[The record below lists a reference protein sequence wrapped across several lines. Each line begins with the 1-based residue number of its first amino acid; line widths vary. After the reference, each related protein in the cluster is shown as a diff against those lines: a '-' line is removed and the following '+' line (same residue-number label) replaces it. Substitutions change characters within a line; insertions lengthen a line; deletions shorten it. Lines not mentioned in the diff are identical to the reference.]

1 MNAASHNPAS
11 PDVSSSESTL
21 RKTSGA
27 TSSDASGSTVFTAA
41 PDAKAAVAKPI
52 IRQNTHRTPRWW
64 FSVILTY
71 VFLAAGALLMLVPF
85 LFSVMTSLKTS
96 HQFSSEPPLNLPD
109 PLTFDN
115 YTALFSGSNN
125 FIVPLAVTVQVV
137 AVLTIGQMV
146 FSVLA
151 AFAFARLQFP
161 GREIIFWAYIA
172 TLMIPPI
179 VLMIPL
185 YSMVSQVGMRNTFA
199 GLVVPFVLGS
209 PYAIFLLRQNFQAV
223 PQEVLDAAKLDGAG
237 QWRSLWSIVLPM
249 NKPILAT
256 LFLITVVTQWNN
268 FLWPSIIAPGK
279 EWNVLTVATSALQT
293 QYSGNW
299 TLVMAATTVSLLP
312 LVALF
317 LAFHKQIVNSL
328 GISGLK

>member
-1 MNAASHNPAS
+1 MTI
-11 PDVSSSESTL
+11 STPSL
-21 RKTSGA
+21 QATRTVRKN
-27 TSSDASGSTVFTAA
+27 
-41 PDAKAAVAKPI
+41 K
-52 IRQNTHRTPRWW
+52 HRTPRWW
-64 FSVILTY
+64 FSVFLTY
-71 VFLAAGALLMLVPF
+71 LFLVAGAVLMLVPF
-85 LFSVMTSLKTS
+85 LFSVMTSLKTP
-96 HQFSSEPPLNLPD
+96 HQFASQPPLTLPD
-109 PLTFDN
+109 PFTFEN
-115 YTALFSGSNN
+115 FTALFSGTNN
-125 FIVPLAVTVQVV
+125 FVVPLAVTVQVV
-137 AVLTIGQMV
+137 AVLTIGQMA
-146 FSVLA
+146 FSILA
-151 AFAFARLQFP
+151 AYAFARLQFP
-161 GREIIFWAYIA
+161 GRELIFWAYIA
-172 TLMIPPI
+172 TLMVPPI

-185 YSMVSQVGMRNTFA
+185 YSMVSQAGIRNTFA

-237 QWRSLWSIVLPM
+237 HWRTLRSIVLPM
-249 NKPILAT
+249 NRPILAT

-293 QYSGNW
+293 QHAGNW